1 MLDSQIEAI
10 VIEIDEEES
19 RANTKK
25 MMIS

>member
-1 MLDSQIEAI
+1 MLGSQIEAI